1 MLYYIV
7 WIIWKRFPHVYCY
20 CYFSQIILWIIQNFR
35 LPCRRRLPAKDPR
48 IKILQLNAKGGA
60 SIARNMAINK
70 ARGRYIAF
78 LDGDDLWLP
87 SKLRKQIDF
96 MIKNDYAFTYTN
108 YYVAK
113 GEFNSRKDE
122 ISNLEIK
129 TCPPEITYNNL
140 LNKNHFPIL
149 ICLD

>member
-1 MLYYIV
+1 MFT
-7 WIIWKRFPHVYCY
+7 FPV
-20 CYFSQIILWIIQNFR
+20 FSVSKTTVRQPTQFFF
-35 LPCRRRLPAKDPR
+35 
-48 IKILQLNAKGGA
+48 NAKGGA

-122 ISNLEIK
+122 ISNLEILSPQK
-129 TCPPEITYNNL
+129 NAKYPPFYL
-140 LNKNHFPIL
+140 LKYHPQESFPNSYMFGLEL
-149 ICLD
+149 IEWFPLYIFHNYK